1 MTEIRNQKFDKERAL
16 YGLRGVSISGCDFSG
31 PEDGESPL
39 KECSDLSVTDSR
51 FDLRYPFWHN
61 EKGTYKSVYL
71 SELCRAAFWYDMD
84 IVIENSVLNGVKALR
99 ECTGAVLRGC
109 EAKSTEFGW
118 KCCGVVAS
126 DLTLESEYPFFMS
139 EDLEFDRLKLKGKYS
154 FQYVEDCVIRNSVL
168 DTKDAFWH
176 SKNVT
181 VYDSVIKGEYLA
193 WYSENLRLV
202 RCRISGTQP
211 FCCAEGLVL
220 EDCTLEGADFA
231 FEKSD
236 VRADLK
242 GSVISIRN
250 PKSGRIELDE
260 VEELLGWDGSC
271 ELLIRSGKKPKYT
284 EE

>member
-1 MTEIRNQKFDKERAL
+1 MTEIKNKQFDEERAL
-16 YGLRGVSISGCDFSG
+16 YGLQGLVVSDCDFSG
-31 PEDGESPL
+31 PADGESPL
-39 KECSDLSVTDSR
+39 KECSDLIVSDSR

-61 EKGTYKSVYL
+61 KKGKYKSIYL
-71 SELCRAAFWYDMD
+71 SELCRAAFWYDRD
-84 IVIENSVLNGVKALR
+84 IAIENSELNGVKALR
-99 ECTGAVLRGC
+99 ECTGAVIRGC

-118 KCCGVVAS
+118 KCFGVVAE
-126 DLTLESEYPFFMS
+126 DLALESEYPFFMS
-139 EDLEFDRLKLKGKYS
+139 EDLEFDGLKLKGKYS

-181 VYDSVIKGEYLA
+181 VYDSEIRGEYLA

-211 FCCAEGLVL
+211 FCCANGLVL
-220 EDCTLEGADFA
+220 EDCRMDGADFA

-236 VRADLK
+236 VSANLR
-242 GSVISIRN
+242 GRVISIRN

-260 VEELLGWDGSC
+260 VDELLGWDGSC
-271 ELLIRSGKKPKYT
+271 ELVVRSGKKPKYT